1 MRQLNKSLMRFIPTT
16 VHGLAD
22 YVVGF
27 IVMGLPFLFSWT
39 GVSRVTFVTLGILV
53 ICYSLLTDYEFGLIR
68 VLRIRFHL
76 LLDALFGLAMLAAPM
91 VLRLPDE
98 FRILIYV
105 IGVLSI
111 FLSLTTKIRAQGT
124 RSDATI

>member
-1 MRQLNKSLMRFIPTT
+1 MRFIPTT
-16 VHGLAD
+16 AHGLAD
-22 YVVGF
+22 YIVSL
-27 IVMGLPFLFSWT
+27 IVMGLPFYFGWT
-39 GVSRVTFVTLGILV
+39 GAGRVTFVTLGILL

-76 LLDALFGLAMLAAPM
+76 LLDALFGLAMLAAPT
-91 VLRLPDE
+91 LLDLPNDS
-98 FRILIYV
+98 RIPVYV
-105 IGVLSI
+105 IGILSL